1 MPMFFG
7 EASSNE
13 VPEGLGC
20 PDDCVLN
27 EVRRVKALVTRKI
40 EHDGE
45 AYVNIDDLGAV
56 FGGLIDLQAVAMAH
70 TPDMPQEVAE
80 IIFGAMTALSLNMY
94 AYLVQGQ
101 ASLVDAEAPNEIP
114 DWMTKG

>member
-7 EASSNE
+7 QASSDD
-13 VPEGLGC
+13 VPDELRC

-27 EVRRVKALVTRKI
+27 AVRNVKSLVTRKI

-56 FGGLIDLQAVAMAH
+56 FAGLLDLQAVAMIH
-70 TPDMPQEVAE
+70 SPEMPTEVAE
-80 IIFGAMTALSLNMY
+80 IIHGAMTALTMNMWS
-94 AYLVQGQ
+94 YLVQGQ
-101 ASLVDAEAPNEIP
+101 ESLVDAEAPDSIP